1 MNSGETMTAPDCI
14 NMQTLETL
22 AGLMGEVFDQ
32 LIPSYIDSSD
42 KCFEDGRSAIVQQ
55 DAEAA
60 ERLFH
65 SLKSSSRNLGAEKLG
80 DMAATLETAMREKQ
94 LDNVQPLFDDAEQM
108 YQQVRKALLDF
119 QVTR

>member
-1 MNSGETMTAPDCI
+1 MGTSDCI

-22 AGLMGEVFDQ
+22 AGLMGEVFEQ

-42 KCFEDGRSAIVQQ
+42 KCFGEGRSAIEQQ

-80 DMAATLETAMREKQ
+80 DMAATLEAAMHEQQ
-94 LDNVQPLFDDAEQM
+94 LDNAQPLFDEAEQM
-108 YQQVRKALLDF
+108 YQQVRKALLEF
-119 QVTR
+119 QQSRG